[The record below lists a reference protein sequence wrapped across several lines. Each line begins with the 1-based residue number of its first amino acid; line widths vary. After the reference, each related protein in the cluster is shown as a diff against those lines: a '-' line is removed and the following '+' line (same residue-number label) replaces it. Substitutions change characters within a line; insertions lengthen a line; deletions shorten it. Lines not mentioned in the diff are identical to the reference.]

1 MSRVIVVT
9 GNRGYLGP
17 LVVKALRDRNYLVI
31 GVDPVIYDED
41 IPFAYL
47 PDVQV
52 AHPNGILSIF
62 DKPKAV
68 VHLAAISNDPMGE
81 LATGLTY
88 TTNVDLVAEVAS
100 LFPNTQ
106 HILASSAS
114 VYGISQDICVE
125 QSLLNPLTAYADS
138 KVKAERL
145 MDTVV
150 PNSTILRFA
159 TLWGDAPNFR
169 VDLGINHFALEAV
182 TTNRITP
189 TSDAKRPILHVQDAA
204 DAIVKAIDGGI
215 QNYHGIYNV
224 TGQNTSMFKAADTIG
239 ALLNSEVI
247 KDESLANA
255 DHRSYYMGSLRDPH
269 LCPTNPRVIS
279 DFDIIQQ
286 LAACASKNRNKPS
299 RIEELKRE
307 LAGND

>member
-1 MSRVIVVT
+1 
-9 GNRGYLGP
+9 
-17 LVVKALRDRNYLVI
+17 
-31 GVDPVIYDED
+31 
-41 IPFAYL
+41 
-47 PDVQV
+47 
-52 AHPNGILSIF
+52 
-62 DKPKAV
+62 
-68 VHLAAISNDPMGE
+68 
-81 LATGLTY
+81 
-88 TTNVDLVAEVAS
+88 
-100 LFPNTQ
+100 
-106 HILASSAS
+106 
-114 VYGISQDICVE
+114 
-125 QSLLNPLTAYADS
+125 
-138 KVKAERL
+138 

-169 VDLGINHFALEAV
+169 VDLGINHFALEAA

-239 ALLNSEVI
+239 ALLNAEVI

-255 DHRSYYMGSLRDPH
+255 DHRSYYMGTLRDPH
-269 LCPTNPRVIS
+269 LCPTNPRVINDS
-279 DFDIIQQ
+279 DTIQR

>member
-1 MSRVIVVT
+1 MSRVIIVT

-52 AHPNGILSIF
+52 AHPNALLSIF
-62 DKPKAV
+62 DRPKAV

-81 LATGLTY
+81 LAPGLTY

-100 LFPNTQ
+100 LFPDTQ

-114 VYGISQDICVE
+114 VYGVSTDLCVE
-125 QSLLNPLTAYADS
+125 QTPLNPLTAYADS
-138 KVKAERL
+138 KAKAERL

-182 TTNRITP
+182 TTNRIAP

-204 DAIVKAIDGGI
+204 DAIVKVIDGGI
-215 QNYHGIYNV
+215 QNYHGIYNI
-224 TGQNTSMFKAADTIG
+224 TGQNTSMFKAAETIG
-239 ALLNSEVI
+239 ALLNAEVV
-247 KDESLANA
+247 KDETLANA
-255 DHRSYYMGSLRDPH
+255 DHRSYYMGSVRDPH
-269 LCPTNPRVIS
+269 LIPMNPRVIN
-279 DFDIIQQ
+279 DAETIQR

>member
-1 MSRVIVVT
+1 MSRVVIVT

-17 LVVKALRDRNYLVI
+17 LVVKALRDRNYLVV

-62 DKPKAV
+62 SEPKAV
-68 VHLAAISNDPMGE
+68 VHLAAISNDPMGQ
-81 LATGLTY
+81 LAPSLTY
-88 TTNVDLVAEVAS
+88 ATNVDLVAEVAS
-100 LFPNTQ
+100 LFPDAQ

-114 VYGISQDICVE
+114 VYGVAQDLCVE
-125 QSLLNPLTAYADS
+125 QSTVNPLTAYADS

-145 MDTVV
+145 LDTIV
-150 PNSTILRFA
+150 PNGTILRFA

-189 TSDAKRPILHVQDAA
+189 TSDAKRPLLHVQDAA
-204 DAIVKAIDGGI
+204 DTIVKAIDGGKA
-215 QNYHGIYNV
+215 NYHGIYNV
-224 TGQNTSMFKAADTIG
+224 TGQNTNMFKAAETIG
-239 ALLNSEVI
+239 ALLNAEVI
-247 KDESLANA
+247 KDESLANS
-255 DHRSYYMGSLRDPH
+255 DHRSYYMGTLRDPH
-269 LCPTNPRVIS
+269 LAPTNPRVIN
-279 DFDIIQQ
+279 DAEAVQR

-307 LAGND
+307 LAGNG